1 MSDITVS
8 IPGSTSNLSHGFD
21 CMGMA
26 VAIRNAVT
34 VTPRDDGVVGAPDAD
49 DPGLQVFAERVRR
62 ECAQAWDTALPG
74 IDVAVT
80 GAVPISRGLGSS
92 ATVILGIAAA
102 CQRLAGHP
110 LDRDE
115 LVRLGVRWEGHPDN
129 ICAAAL
135 GGFTLA
141 AHGNDGLHY
150 ERIEV
155 PSQLRA
161 VIAIPATR
169 QATHEARGILPDSVS
184 RAEAI
189 RAWQRTSLI
198 TAVIAQGRIERL
210 RGLLGDGWHEQ
221 YRAALNP
228 GLREAQA
235 AADRAGALGTIL
247 SGSGSCVLS
256 FVTAE
261 VEGAVAEALGAIY
274 RQLGIACEIRLS
286 AFDNTGIKLVEGTR
300 VEPGRVPR

>member
-1 MSDITVS
+1 MDAITVS
-8 IPGSTSNLSHGFD
+8 VPGSTSNLSHGFD

-26 VAIRNAVT
+26 VAIRNQVRVVPRADDAVT
-34 VTPRDDGVVGAPDAD
+34 APGAA
-49 DPGLQVFAERVRR
+49 DPGLLDLAQRVRR
-62 ECAQAWDTALPG
+62 ECAQAWDCALPG
-74 IDVAVT
+74 LEIAVA

-92 ATVILGIAAA
+92 ATVLLGIAAA
-102 CQRLAGHP
+102 CQQLAGHD

-141 AHGNDGLHY
+141 AQGSDGLHW
-150 ERIEV
+150 ERIAVSED
-155 PSQLRA
+155 LRA
-161 VIAIPATR
+161 VIAIPATH
-169 QATHEARGILPDSVS
+169 QPTGEARQVLPDSVS

-189 RAWQRTSLI
+189 RAWQRASLI
-198 TAVIAQGRIERL
+198 TAVLAQGRIERL

-221 YRAALNP
+221 YRAGLNP

-247 SGSGSCVLS
+247 SGSGSAVLS
-256 FVTAE
+256 FTTSA
-261 VEGAVAEALGAIY
+261 VEGAVAAALEGVY
-274 RQLGIACEIRLS
+274 RQLGIACEVRITG
-286 AFDNTGIKLVEGTR
+286 FDNHDLRLETTS
-300 VEPGRVPR
+300 